1 MWLHWQSS
9 VWFDKKPKSFYPH
22 ASQIYIY
29 LYINIYFLSMLSPK
43 YINNAFR
50 YINNRFKYKNYLG
63 TRTSYT
69 LTSSSPQKK
78 IFTSSDFSL
87 KNGTTFFY
95 KKDFNKFREK
105 KMFSKLIK
113 GGHLLEFHFN
123 ILEFLTEKFPEKLK
137 FSALFQL
144 TKSRPPEVP
153 PSPFPTHSVFFMPSS
168 PPKQKIGI
176 FFNIFFFKVFKF
188 TWKIRNRLNRTKN
201 QISDFYNFYCSSFGH
216 FDDVI
221 TPISDEFSW

>member
-1 MWLHWQSS
+1 
-9 VWFDKKPKSFYPH
+9 
-22 ASQIYIY
+22 
-29 LYINIYFLSMLSPK
+29 MLSPK

-87 KNGTTFFY
+87 KNGTKFFY

-123 ILEFLTEKFPEKLK
+123 ILEFLTEKSPEKLK

-153 PSPFPTHSVFFMPSS
+153 PSPFPTHSVFLCQAPHQN
-168 PPKQKIGI
+168 KKLE
-176 FFNIFFFKVFKF
+176 FFSTFFFSK
-188 TWKIRNRLNRTKN
+188 
-201 QISDFYNFYCSSFGH
+201 CSNLHERSG
-216 FDDVI
+216 I
-221 TPISDEFSW
+221 G